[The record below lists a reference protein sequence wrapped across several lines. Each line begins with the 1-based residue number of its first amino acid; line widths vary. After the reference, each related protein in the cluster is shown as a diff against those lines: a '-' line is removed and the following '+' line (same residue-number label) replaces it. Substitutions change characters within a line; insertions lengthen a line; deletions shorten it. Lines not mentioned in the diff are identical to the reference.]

1 MFVLSV
7 CFKTSLQKK
16 KIGTTQNQ
24 LALVET
30 NLKRSASLSCMVS
43 LYNFFLHCVESEHLV
58 TLHILNYCIKNICL
72 ISFQLIA
79 TKSSFILL
87 LVLGI
92 RPLHRIWQCV
102 HVTRQAVQE
111 NWRLNLL
118 LEGHKNMMDSLS
130 LCLLVWCSCKTTNLN
145 LNYSISIDC
154 DYQING

>member
-1 MFVLSV
+1 MSHWDCVQCSCRFLSALIQLSQVISKYV
-7 CFKTSLQKK
+7 CAVSLFQNFIAEK

-92 RPLHRIWQCV
+92 CPLDRIWQCV
-102 HVTRQAVQE
+102 HVTRQAVQT
-111 NWRLNLL
+111 
-118 LEGHKNMMDSLS
+118 GD
-130 LCLLVWCSCKTTNLN
+130 
-145 LNYSISIDC
+145 
-154 DYQING
+154 